1 MAAGTQS
8 NPYEQDKQL
17 PLTQEQLEI
26 IEAEKQK
33 REAND
38 KERSIRTTE
47 RCMEPLSPAEILA
60 AGGEKFKASYQQH
73 FFNQLNI
80 FYAPNA
86 QKDKKKEDVKKASLE
101 ASKGATGEVP
111 SLKPKQKTEPVQKT
125 SPEKSHEKTPE
136 AQHRS
141 NEDLYVAIDTGSEKV
156 REGQE
161 REKATNKLSLVREVA
176 LVYGTYLEDLRS
188 RVRAA
193 ALHGS
198 VIESYN
204 TQIKLINDLL
214 TTSTDV
220 KSMDSK
226 AISKKAN
233 EMIAKAFK
241 SEYLVSNT
249 PRIGGDIEG
258 VGKDIGVDK
267 KLLPKV
273 TDLSFDSE
281 KQSEQDFARI
291 REILSSSATHNPNE
305 LLSKKVQALSLLR
318 IHDVHDSDPR
328 VLNSS
333 DAMRSILEGDFLS
346 MNEFSK
352 SPKIAESFANIAKLK
367 INPEAKKE
375 FFAFVFPEGTV
386 PEINT
391 KNLSAFL
398 NAHGV
403 KMSEAHLEA
412 VAQELSGLREANLRA
427 YQEIL
432 GKEVKVDLAK
442 VSQLI
447 KSNPQQ
453 LSGGEDGC
461 MGTLSRS
468 LIKKTMQENFES
480 FQEISK
486 KNPLTKLYMNIEGL
500 QASETDSRNE
510 KGLLASLRS
519 MGSGYLS
526 DERLNSDAKYQ
537 QDIAEQ
543 VLIMAG
549 VGRIVGSASKIIG
562 TTLAERFGT
571 GLVRNEMASVGDFV
585 SSKLISRMEAAK
597 LSTGVTVVAGT
608 GARLVA
614 ETVTEGG
621 AFAIG
626 YTQLNNLIGNTS
638 WETGMTAKELGRI
651 TFFLG
656 VIKSLH
662 IGVDI
667 VKSALG
673 KVGSSSPE
681 MAKLVES
688 KGISDPTVMSAVT
701 KELGS
706 LGKSVEKIPGIREG
720 AGIIADTTTLV
731 IADTIVRVVWK
742 QDTPG
747 LKEGQNWMEY
757 AQGELEAIV
766 PLVIGLRQMEKAKGP
781 IDVTLRKDGG
791 IDVSLDGQII
801 AISKE
806 QRRLI
811 QTRNIA
817 RRDGDKTT
825 VGNINAQ
832 RKENDHILKEL
843 QVQKTERDAVAKS
856 IAANEP
862 FPQGN
867 ANHNTPNLREL
878 RESMRNPNL
887 EKAAK
892 GFGVEEK
899 MKGDLTERFDKL
911 FSNFASIPKESE
923 RHAAIRETV
932 LEEVDNF
939 ITRLESN
946 KDFSYGQDRVELK
959 KFYADRPR
967 IVSEITKQFEE
978 ALKAK
983 TLGEKMN
990 PKWGNPEYVDRIM
1003 GTLYKKIGEKKQTDY
1018 KGDGTENMN
1027 KKAKKSPAELSN

>member
-1 MAAGTQS
+1 MAGPQT
-8 NPYEQDKQL
+8 NIYETKTNRE
-17 PLTQEQLEI
+17 PLTQEQLDIVEW
-26 IEAEKQK
+26 ERRE
-33 REAND
+33 REARD
-38 KERSIRTTE
+38 KERSIKTTE
-47 RCMEPLSPAEILA
+47 HFMESLSAEEILNAWGPEFKAGCQKYFLDGMARMNDLHEAEIA
-60 AGGEKFKASYQQH
+60 KK
-73 FFNQLNI
+73 NT
-80 FYAPNA
+80 
-86 QKDKKKEDVKKASLE
+86 KKEVAKAAPKRTVVESNPTAE
-101 ASKGATGEVP
+101 QSHKTE
-111 SLKPKQKTEPVQKT
+111 PKQKNA
-125 SPEKSHEKTPE
+125 PEKVPEKRQLPTE
-136 AQHRS
+136 SLSTAM
-141 NEDLYVAIDTGSEKV
+141 DAGSEKI
-156 REGQE
+156 REWQE

-214 TTSTDV
+214 TASSDV
-220 KSMDSK
+220 KSIDSK
-226 AISKKAN
+226 VINKRADEI
-233 EMIAKAFK
+233 IAKAFK

-249 PRIGGDIEG
+249 PRIRGATEG

-291 REILSSSATHNPNE
+291 REVLSSSATHNPNE

-333 DAMRSILEGDFLS
+333 DAMRSSLEGDFLF
-346 MNEFSK
+346 MNELSK

-367 INPEAKKE
+367 IDLGSKKE

-386 PEINT
+386 PLINT
-391 KNLSAFL
+391 KNLSVFL
-398 NAHGV
+398 NAHGIKLNDV
-403 KMSEAHLEA
+403 HLDQI
-412 VAQELSGLREANLRA
+412 VQELIGLREATLRG
-427 YQEIL
+427 YQDVL
-432 GKEVKVDLAK
+432 DKENKGEKADLAK
-442 VSQLI
+442 VSAMIHSDPKKLA
-447 KSNPQQ
+447 
-453 LSGGEDGC
+453 GGEGGC
-461 MGTLSRS
+461 MDILSRS
-468 LIKKTMQENFES
+468 LIKKTVSENFDA
-480 FQEISK
+480 FQDISK
-486 KNPLTKLYMNIEGL
+486 KSLLAELYINIEGL
-500 QASETDSRNE
+500 QVSETDPRNE
-510 KGLLASLRS
+510 KGLLSSLRS

-526 DERLNSDAKYQ
+526 DERMNSDAKYQ

-543 VLIMAG
+543 VLIMTG
-549 VGRIVGSASKIIG
+549 VGRVVGSASKIIG
-562 TTLAERFGT
+562 TALAERFGT
-571 GLVRNEMASVGDFV
+571 GLVRNEMASVGDFFA
-585 SSKLISRMEAAK
+585 SKLVSRLEAAK
-597 LSTGVTVVAGT
+597 LATWATVAAGT
-608 GARLVA
+608 GVRLGI
-614 ETVTEGG
+614 ETLTEGG

-626 YTQLNNLIGNTS
+626 YTQLDNLIGNKG
-638 WETGMTAKELGRI
+638 WENGMTADNLGRI
-651 TFFLG
+651 TLFLG

-662 IGVDI
+662 IGVD
-667 VKSALG
+667 VMKSVLG
-673 KVGSSSPE
+673 KVGGSSPE
-681 MAKLVES
+681 MTKLVES
-688 KGISDPTVMSAVT
+688 KGISDPTVMSAVM

-706 LGKSVEKIPGIREG
+706 LGKSVGKIPGIREW
-720 AGIIADTTTLV
+720 AGIITDTTTLV
-731 IADTIVRVVWK
+731 IADTIVRVAWK

-747 LKEGQNWMEY
+747 LKEGQNWVEY

-811 QTRNIA
+811 QARNIA

-843 QVQKTERDAVAKS
+843 QVQKKERDAVAKS

-867 ANHNTPNLREL
+867 ANHNTPSLREL

-892 GFGVEEK
+892 GFWVEEK
-899 MKGDLTERFDKL
+899 MKGDLTGRFEAL

-923 RHAAIRETV
+923 RHTTIQETV
-932 LEEVDNF
+932 SKEVDNF
-939 ITRLESN
+939 ITRLEAN
-946 KDFSYGQDRVELK
+946 KDFNYGQDRVELE
-959 KFYADRPR
+959 KFRSDRER
-967 IVSEITKQFEE
+967 IVSEITKQFED
-978 ALKAK
+978 ALRAK
-983 TLGEKMN
+983 SLGEKMN
-990 PKWGNPEYVDRIM
+990 SKWGNPEYVDRIM
-1003 GTLYKKIGEKKQTDY
+1003 GTLYDKI
-1018 KGDGTENMN
+1018 N
-1027 KKAKKSPAELSN
+1027 KAKKEKYNEENGKKDRSSF